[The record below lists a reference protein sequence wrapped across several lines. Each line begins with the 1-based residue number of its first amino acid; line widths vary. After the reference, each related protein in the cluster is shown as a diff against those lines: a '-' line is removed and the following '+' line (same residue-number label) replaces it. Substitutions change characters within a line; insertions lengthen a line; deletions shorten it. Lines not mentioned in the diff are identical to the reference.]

1 MCCSQGRADCA
12 VAGKV
17 VLLHSIPIS
26 DKLSLFLSGI
36 GIARQ
41 DVAPKCEAFRE
52 ARRDRVPA
60 AADNAK
66 LHGCSFAL
74 ELELNII

>member
-1 MCCSQGRADCA
+1 MRD
-12 VAGKV
+12 
-17 VLLHSIPIS
+17 
-26 DKLSLFLSGI
+26 
-36 GIARQ
+36 R

-60 AADNAK
+60 VADKAK

-74 ELELNII
+74 EIELDKIFRHRPSTRSGHEQNYISRCANGSRGA